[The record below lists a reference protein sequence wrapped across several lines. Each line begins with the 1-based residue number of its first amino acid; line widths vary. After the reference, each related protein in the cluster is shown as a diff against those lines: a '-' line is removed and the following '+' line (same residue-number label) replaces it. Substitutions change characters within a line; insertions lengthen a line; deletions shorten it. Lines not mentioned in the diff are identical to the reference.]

1 MFSKSPAVV
10 FFFVIFLSDFSFRFH
25 WNFISVNDFKK
36 KYKFYHSS
44 FVYQIYHNFFFCASY
59 FIHFWKIDISC
70 KIRTDFLRV
79 SMKIVFFGTTLWT
92 YDKQKNKLFNFVPI
106 RYIYIVVNRRDNSSS
121 NSGKISAIMCH
132 KYQNSQRKMIIFIF
146 YSFYIDPL
154 WQNIWRYGRL
164 SLHYMSRSDTW
175 AEVQQFNLW
184 SVAFTNAVLVSRCLA
199 LCNELILNILIYPL
213 YSVMQFTIRTS
224 RLK

>member
-1 MFSKSPAVV
+1 M
-10 FFFVIFLSDFSFRFH
+10 
-25 WNFISVNDFKK
+25 
-36 KYKFYHSS
+36 
-44 FVYQIYHNFFFCASY
+44 
-59 FIHFWKIDISC
+59 
-70 KIRTDFLRV
+70 
-79 SMKIVFFGTTLWT
+79 
-92 YDKQKNKLFNFVPI
+92 FNFVPI

-132 KYQNSQRKMIIFIF
+132 KYQNSQRTMIIFIF

-154 WQNIWRYGRL
+154 WLNIWRYGRL

-213 YSVMQFTIRTS
+213 SCSLQYGLRDWSK
-224 RLK
+224 RLELDFRLYNDLFDDASFSWYCVLYYK